1 MTIWSALAVHGNFEK
16 VRENKGTFKT
26 TDEISTMALPQI
38 HQDKTYNNATNRK
51 AFLRSHP
58 HGYHSEEEHRNQY
71 WFEVRCT
78 TDLQNFPRLEDWRGY
93 SRRMR
98 LQSYPELDE
107 GFFAILGSKSRVS
120 KIRNLAQAD
129 ISRRLVTMEIL
140 GPCIVI
146 LWVSMFR

>member
-1 MTIWSALAVHGNFEK
+1 
-16 VRENKGTFKT
+16 
-26 TDEISTMALPQI
+26 
-38 HQDKTYNNATNRK
+38 
-51 AFLRSHP
+51 
-58 HGYHSEEEHRNQY
+58 
-71 WFEVRCT
+71 
-78 TDLQNFPRLEDWRGY
+78 
-93 SRRMR
+93 MR

-146 LWVSMFR
+146 L